1 MPHKYITECF
11 SSEPSG
17 PVIKPIVGFFFFL
30 KERQSGIFA
39 PTTTRRPIQRPRRQK
54 TRTVAR
60 LVASRHFHNGRGCA
74 AQSGCDRPPPTKP
87 TVSPSAPWNYLILHQ
102 MSIWILLIDNHVL
115 FFSFSIAITSHA
127 PCFTFTFLWGY
138 SRIPANCEF
147 VTICTSLHKNIQP
160 VSAAL
165 EWLGWRRNTI
175 ATVTTYYTVK

>member
-1 MPHKYITECF
+1 MGF
-11 SSEPSG
+11 S
-17 PVIKPIVGFFFFL
+17 
-30 KERQSGIFA
+30 
-39 PTTTRRPIQRPRRQK
+39 RPRRQEGPSSAHDDK
-54 TRTVAR
+54 KRAPLLAWLLLDTSTMVE
-60 LVASRHFHNGRGCA
+60 ASRVRC
-74 AQSGCDRPPPTKP
+74 SGCDRPPPTKP

-115 FFSFSIAITSHA
+115 FFFFSIAITSHA

-160 VSAAL
+160 VSTAL
-165 EWLGWRRNTI
+165 EWLGWRSNTI